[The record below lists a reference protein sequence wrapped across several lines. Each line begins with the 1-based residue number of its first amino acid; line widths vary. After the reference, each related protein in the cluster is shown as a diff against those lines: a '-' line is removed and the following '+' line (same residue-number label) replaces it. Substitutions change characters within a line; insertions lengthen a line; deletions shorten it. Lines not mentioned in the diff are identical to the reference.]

1 MPPATVLNVL
11 LQNNV
16 DPAAEATAE
25 SRVAGIEND
34 TAENIYSLVSRSVD
48 DEFTESFFKDPV
60 R

>member
-1 MPPATVLNVL
+1 M
-11 LQNNV
+11 QNNV

-34 TAENIYSLVSRSVD
+34 TAENIYSLVSRSAD